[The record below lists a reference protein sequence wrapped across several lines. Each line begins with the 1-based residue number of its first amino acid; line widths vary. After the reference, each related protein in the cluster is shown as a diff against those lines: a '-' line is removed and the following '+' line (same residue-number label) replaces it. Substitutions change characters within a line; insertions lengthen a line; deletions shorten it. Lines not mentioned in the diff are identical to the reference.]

1 MMNPTPTAAEALE
14 AAERWHK
21 HTIEED
27 LGCDGQDM
35 TDFILANKDALLSLP
50 TPGASTSA
58 ERAGWGKVRAEL
70 CNGDWRVIDKRGW
83 VITQG
88 VSKHIA
94 EIIADALN
102 APAAA
107 PVAGLFEGGIS
118 WAFEVIGRGG
128 FARNEE
134 FADGR
139 AMGMNPPHEMAY
151 LYRDGIPFEPINIDL
166 YDARCT
172 TWVECD
178 RHGKPLPVPAPPAG
192 GEGG

>member
-107 PVAGLFEGGIS
+107 PVAGSDLALHYRNLHKAVEELL
-118 WAFEVIGRGG
+118 EVAWLRGG
-128 FARNEE
+128 NELPHPSDDPKLWTARMQT
-134 FADGR
+134 AWDVLDQM
-139 AMGMNPPHEMAY
+139 MGEHLP
-151 LYRDGIPFEPINIDL
+151 R
-166 YDARCT
+166 
-172 TWVECD
+172 
-178 RHGKPLPVPAPPAG
+178 PLPVPAPTAG
-192 GEGG
+192 GEGGR